1 LPNVTPLKGLIAVIP
16 RPARYDPCAV
26 MITPR
31 ASIDIEA
38 DPATVIGF
46 IADPANGPIWMVAL
60 EESVQIT
67 PGPVVAGTRFREVM
81 RVAGRRIETICE
93 VVTHEPGRQYAW
105 QSVSQGDTDYGGS
118 FTADAKGSGT
128 ELRYE
133 GWATTRGELAKREAA
148 WERQAQREA
157 EAELARIKGALEE
170 PDPLRGR

>member
-1 LPNVTPLKGLIAVIP
+1 
-16 RPARYDPCAV
+16 

-46 IADPANGPIWMVAL
+46 VADPVNGPTWMVAL

-81 RVAGRRIETICE
+81 SAGGRRIEMICE
-93 VVTHEPGRQYAW
+93 VVAHEPARRYAW
-105 QSVSQGDTDYGGS
+105 QSVSEGDTDYGGS
-118 FTADAKGSGT
+118 FTAVPKGPGT

-148 WERQAQREA
+148 WGRQAQREA
-157 EAELARIKGALEE
+157 EAELARIKSALEE
-170 PDPLRGR
+170 RDPSR